1 MRNIR
6 KSILRGA
13 SILGLVMSAAS
24 TSSAMNNSAMNASSG
39 NPQVMAWRMVARKNF
54 VEGFCVAQN
63 LNAQGI
69 VIQSNRQVDQATVN
83 AFKNAVAACKPGGK
97 GVTPPAQG
105 TVGAPAPIAP
115 VAPVAPVPSPV
126 GAIGSSQPVTNLP
139 VSNLP
144 DPIVPIVN

>member
-13 SILGLVMSAAS
+13 SILGLVLSAAS
-24 TSSAMNNSAMNASSG
+24 TSSAMNASSG

-69 VIQSNRQVDQATVN
+69 VIQPNQQVDQAAVN
-83 AFKNAVAACKPGGK
+83 AFKNAVAVCKLGNK
-97 GVTPPAQG
+97 NVAPPQG
-105 TVGAPAPIAP
+105 TVSAAP
-115 VAPVAPVPSPV
+115 VAPVVPVAPAAPVAPVSPVPSP
-126 GAIGSSQPVTNLP
+126 
-139 VSNLP
+139 
-144 DPIVPIVN
+144 IVN